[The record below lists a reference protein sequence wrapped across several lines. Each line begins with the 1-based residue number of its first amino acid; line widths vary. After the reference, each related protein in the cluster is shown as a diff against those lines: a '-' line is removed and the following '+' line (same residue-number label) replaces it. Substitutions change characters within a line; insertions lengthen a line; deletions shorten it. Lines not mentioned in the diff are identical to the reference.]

1 MSVYAQAMQMGVQA
15 LATYADLEGSAAYA
29 TAYNNTAARLKAS
42 SAKNVAERN
51 ISAIRQDKILTNTK
65 IKLQAT
71 QAEAMHKVQN
81 AVSGNEGQS
90 ADTVIGEVHKTASQM
105 QQANEKQSRQ
115 QEESLLADVNNSQG
129 ALLSI
134 RDSKES
140 FASGLLSMFS
150 AFEFSDLK
158 LTNDLLAKSTST
170 KKGTK
175 A

>member
-1 MSVYAQAMQMGVQA
+1 MSVYAHVLQTGVQA

-29 TAYNNTAARLKAS
+29 NAYNNAAARFKAAD
-42 SAKNVAERN
+42 AKNVAERN
-51 ISAIRQDKILTNTK
+51 ISAVRQDKVLTNAK
-65 IKLQAT
+65 IKIQAT
-71 QAEAMHKVQN
+71 QAEAMQKVQN

-90 ADTVIGEVHKTASQM
+90 ADTVIGEIHKTANQM

-115 QEESLLADVNNSQG
+115 QEESLLASVNNSHG
-129 ALLSI
+129 ALLSV

-158 LTNDLLAKSTST
+158 LTNDLLEKATST

-175 A
+175 K

>member
-1 MSVYAQAMQMGVQA
+1 MSIYAHAMQVGVQA

-29 TAYNNTAARLKAS
+29 DAYNKTSARLRSA
-42 SAKNVAERN
+42 SAKNAAEKN
-51 ISAIRQDKILTNTK
+51 ISAVRQDKILTNTK

-71 QAEAMHKVQN
+71 QAAAMQKVQN
-81 AVSGNEGQS
+81 AFAGNEGQS
-90 ADTVIGEVHKTASQM
+90 ADTVIGEIDKTASQM

-115 QEESLLADVNNSQG
+115 QEESLLASVNNSQG

-140 FASGLLSMFS
+140 FASGLLNMFS

-158 LTNDLLAKSTST
+158 LTNDLMAKATST

-175 A
+175 T